1 MPTTP
6 DAQRISSLEAERALL
21 GSVLLDNSALDLILP
36 QLTADDLFS
45 QAHRY
50 IYQAMV
56 ELRQA
61 TRPIELLTLSEK
73 FASNGSLEKAGGA
86 VYLAGLTDGVP
97 VGTSIAVSEYLRMV
111 KEKSALRK
119 FINFQNNLLARAN
132 EGEDVGLLTNIAHD
146 EMERLRLEDQAT
158 KSARIDAQIKSGK
171 AKAPTAKSLRSYPD
185 VPKMAFY
192 GASQLYVRAFERT
205 TNASNNYHLAAF
217 LTMAGVLLGKS
228 VFISEGADDTYPNLF
243 TVIVGESGRARK
255 DTAVNRAIKLMRAI
269 DASIVLLPTINS
281 VEGFIDELQVE
292 QKLLEAKGLKP
303 PLRIM
308 VRFRELKK
316 LIAKA
321 GQSANS
327 GIMSFLCELYDNP
340 PELKTPVRSK
350 PARVDEPVG
359 SIIAA
364 TCPEWLKDME
374 IGDLEAGLGSRTIFV
389 PGDPKPR
396 LRRRERPDDQFIE
409 PLKILLG
416 QRLSVYR
423 REGPARFEFTREA
436 REMFDDWADAVD
448 SKRSGNPLIDSLT
461 ARDEESCRK
470 VALIH
475 AALQNTD
482 RWEIDAEQV
491 AAGIAFVDFLYES
504 RFPIFSEH
512 GLSPMAEIDSRIV
525 KRVQQSMPFGII
537 WGELRRSLQRIDYDL
552 FEKRVNLMSQ
562 GVEPV
567 LRSVQ
572 AGRTRRIFAA
582 ET

>member
-1 MPTTP
+1 VPNDPTY
-6 DAQRISSLEAERALL
+6 SNLEAERALL
-21 GSVLLDNSALDLILP
+21 GSILLDNSAIKLALETVSVNDLSSEQHRYCFRVMLDLHSEGSSI
-36 QLTADDLFS
+36 D
-45 QAHRY
+45 
-50 IYQAMV
+50 MV
-56 ELRQA
+56 TIGER
-61 TRPIELLTLSEK
+61 LSK
-73 FASNGSLEKAGGA
+73 NGSIEKVGGA
-86 VYLAGLTDGVP
+86 EYLAGLTDGVP
-97 VGTSIAVSEYLRMV
+97 VGTSVAVSEYARIV
-111 KEKSALRK
+111 KEKATLRSAY
-119 FINFQNNLLARAN
+119 NLARNIIARIE
-132 EGEDVGLLTNIAHD
+132 EGCDAGTVVNAGRTAFDNLS
-146 EMERLRLEDQAT
+146 LEDQAQ
-158 KSARIDAQIKSGK
+158 KSAKLEAQIRKSGK
-171 AKAPTAKSLRSYPD
+171 TPKLQSQTQRTYPD
-185 VPKMAFY
+185 VPKVAWY
-192 GASQLYVRAFERT
+192 GASNLYLKAFERT

-217 LTMAGVLLGKS
+217 FTMAGVLLGKS
-228 VFISEGADDTYPNLF
+228 VLISEGADDTYPNLF

-255 DTAVNRAIKLMRAI
+255 DTAVNRSIKLMRAV

-292 QKLLEAKGLKP
+292 QKQLEAKGLKP

-321 GQSANS
+321 GQSSNS

-359 SIIAA
+359 SIMAA

-374 IGDLEAGLGSRTIFV
+374 IGDLESGLGSRTIFV

-396 LRRRERPDDQFIE
+396 LRRREAPDREFIE

-416 QRLSVYR
+416 QRLAVYH

-436 REMFDDWADAVD
+436 RKKFDDWADATD
-448 SKRSGNPLIDSLT
+448 AKRSGNPLIDSLT
-461 ARDEESCRK
+461 ARDEETCRK

-475 AALQNTD
+475 AALDNCD
-482 RWEIDAEQV
+482 RWEINEDQV
-491 AAGIAFVDFLYES
+491 EAAIAFTDFLYES

-525 KRVQQSMPFGII
+525 KRIKQSMPFGII
-537 WGELRRSLQRIDYDL
+537 WGELRRALGRIDYEL
-552 FEKRVNLMSQ
+552 FEKRINLMCQ

-567 LRSVQ
+567 LRTVPT
-572 AGRTRRIFAA
+572 GKTRRIFAL

>member
-1 MPTTP
+1 MPNDP
-6 DAQRISSLEAERALL
+6 ASAYANLEAERALL

-36 QLTADDLFS
+36 SLSTDDLFS
-45 QAHRY
+45 SAHRI
-50 IYQAMV
+50 IYRAM
-56 ELRQA
+56 
-61 TRPIELLTLSEK
+61 IEVHQKGRGIDLLTLSEH
-73 FASNGSLEKAGGA
+73 FSNNGSLEKAGGA
-86 VYLAGLTDGVP
+86 AYLAALTDGVP
-97 VGTSIAVSEYLRMV
+97 VGTSVAVSEYLRMV
-111 KEKSALRK
+111 KEKAALRR
-119 FINFQNNLLARAN
+119 FINFTQNVITRAN
-132 EGEDVGLLTNIAHD
+132 DGEDVGLLANIARK
-146 EMERLRLEDQAT
+146 EMDTFLADDQAT
-158 KSARIDAQIKSGK
+158 KAADLDRRIKSGQV
-171 AKAPTAKSLRSYPD
+171 KAPLVKSLKTYPD
-185 VPKMAFY
+185 APKAAWY
-192 GASQLYVRAFERT
+192 GASHLYLRAFERT

-228 VFISEGADDTYPNLF
+228 VFVSEGADDTYPNLF

-255 DTAVNRAIKLMRAI
+255 DTAVNRSIKLMRGV
-269 DASIVLLPTINS
+269 DGSIVLLSGINS

-292 QKLLEAKGLKP
+292 QKQLEAKGLKP
-303 PLRIM
+303 PLRLL

-327 GIMSFLCELYDNP
+327 GIMNFLCELYDNP

-359 SIIAA
+359 CIMAA

-389 PGDPKPR
+389 PGDAKPR
-396 LRRRERPDDQFIE
+396 LRRREAPDREFIE

-416 QRLSVYR
+416 QRLSVYH

-436 REMFDDWADAVD
+436 REMFDNWADAVD
-448 SKRSGNPLIDSLT
+448 AKRSGNPLIDSLT
-461 ARDEESCRK
+461 ARDEETCRK

-475 AALQNTD
+475 ASLQSCD
-482 RWEIDAEQV
+482 RWEIDVDQV
-491 AAGIAFVDFLYES
+491 AAAIAFVDFLYEA

-537 WGELRRSLQRIDYDL
+537 WGELRRALQRIDYEL
-552 FEKRVNLMSQ
+552 FEKRVNLMCQ

-567 LRSVQ
+567 LRSVP

-582 ET
+582 E

>member
-1 MPTTP
+1 MPSDP
-6 DAQRISSLEAERALL
+6 ASAYSNLQAERAYL
-21 GSVLLDNSALDLILP
+21 GTILLDPVGTTNGNFEPLAVDSF
-36 QLTADDLFS
+36 FS
-45 QAHRY
+45 EAHRI
-50 IYQAMV
+50 IYRTMLEIREAGR
-56 ELRQA
+56 E
-61 TRPIELLTLSEK
+61 IEFVGLCERLTNKGLI
-73 FASNGSLEKAGGA
+73 EKAGGGA
-86 VYLAGLTDGVP
+86 YLTSLTDGVP
-97 VGTSIAVSEYLRMV
+97 VGASPAFSEYARIV
-111 KEKSALRK
+111 REKAALRQ
-119 FINFQNNLLARAN
+119 IVNLAQNLIARAG
-132 EGEDVGLLTNIAHD
+132 EGAEPGVLLNVARSATEELFLQETASKAVAEQAKAKKEGKPVGKVA
-146 EMERLRLEDQAT
+146 RLRT
-158 KSARIDAQIKSGK
+158 
-171 AKAPTAKSLRSYPD
+171 YPD
-185 VPKMAFY
+185 VPKAAWY
-192 GASQLYVRAFERT
+192 GASSLYLKAFERT

-255 DTAVNRAIKLMRAI
+255 DTAVNRAMKLMRGV
-269 DASIVLLPTINS
+269 DGSIVLLPTINS
-281 VEGFIDELQVE
+281 VEGFVDELQVE
-292 QKLLEAKGLKP
+292 QKQLEAKGIKP
-303 PLRIM
+303 PLRLM

-350 PARVDEPVG
+350 PAHVDEPVG
-359 SIIAA
+359 CIMAA

-396 LRRRERPDDQFIE
+396 LRRREAPDREFIE

-416 QRLSVYR
+416 QRLAVYR

-436 REMFDDWADAVD
+436 REMFDNWADAVD

-461 ARDEESCRK
+461 ARDEETCRK

-482 RWEIDAEQV
+482 RWEIDADQT
-491 AAGIAFVDFLYES
+491 AAAIVFTDFLYES

-512 GLSPMAEIDSRIV
+512 GLSPMAEIDNRIV
-525 KRVQQSMPFGII
+525 KRVKQSMPFGII
-537 WGELRRSLQRIDYDL
+537 WGELRRALQRIDYEL
-552 FEKRVNLMSQ
+552 FEKRVHLMEQ

-572 AGRTRRIFAA
+572 VGRTRRIFAV
-582 ET
+582 EP